1 MKIMKIITT
10 IDELQTVIKEM
21 KTQNKQIGFVPTMG
35 FLHEGHRALMQQARK
50 ENDVVVLS
58 IFVNPLQF
66 GPNEDLE
73 SYPRDFA
80 RDQKAAEEEGVDIIF
95 HPTPAEMYPEE
106 LSVTMQV
113 KKRTDAL
120 CGASRPGH
128 FDGVATVLT
137 KLFHLVRPNR
147 AYFGKKDAQQAAVVE
162 GLVTDLNF
170 PLQVVPVDTV
180 RESDGLAKSSRNVY
194 LTEKERMEAP
204 SLFRSLQHAAE
215 MIRAGET
222 NPEMVVSIIKDKIL
236 TETSGEID
244 YVSLLSYPNLE
255 NIAEI
260 QGTYIIAL
268 AVKFS
273 KARLIDNIILTKEQG
288 EA

>member
-1 MKIMKIITT
+1 MKIITT
-10 IDELQTVIKEM
+10 IDELQTVVKEM
-21 KTQNKQIGFVPTMG
+21 KTQKKQIGFVPTMG
-35 FLHEGHRALMQQARK
+35 FLHEGHRALMKQARK

-80 RDQKAAEEEGVDIIF
+80 RDQRAAEAEGVDLIF

-137 KLFHLVRPNR
+137 KLFHLVQPDR
-147 AYFGKKDAQQAAVVE
+147 AYFGKKDAQQAAVVD

-180 RESDGLAKSSRNVY
+180 RELDGLAKSSRNIY

-204 SLFRSLQHAAE
+204 YLYRSLQDAEE
-215 MIRAGET
+215 MIKSGEN
-222 NPEMVVSIIKDKIL
+222 NPEIVVSAIKDKIL

-255 NIAEI
+255 TITEI
-260 QGTYIIAL
+260 QDTYIIAL

-273 KARLIDNIILTKEQG
+273 KARLIDNIIRTKEQ
-288 EA
+288 EEV

>member
-1 MKIMKIITT
+1 MNIITT
-10 IDELQTVIKEM
+10 IDELQKVIKEM

-35 FLHEGHRALMQQARK
+35 YLHEGHRALMKKARE

-73 SYPRDFA
+73 SYPRDFV
-80 RDQKAAEEEGVDIIF
+80 RDQDAASAEGVDIIF
-95 HPTPAEMYPEE
+95 YPTPAEMYPEE
-106 LSVTMQV
+106 LSVTIQV
-113 KKRTDAL
+113 RKRTDAL

-137 KLFHLVRPNR
+137 KLFHLVQPDR

-162 GLVTDLNF
+162 GLVKDFNF

-180 RESDGLAKSSRNVY
+180 REPDGLAKSSRNVY
-194 LTEKERMEAP
+194 LSEKERKEAP
-204 SLFRSLQHAAE
+204 ALYRSLQLGE
-215 MIRAGET
+215 ELIDSGET
-222 NPEMVVSIIKDKIL
+222 NPETVISAIKDKIL

-244 YVSLLSYPNLE
+244 YVNLLSYPNLE
-255 NIAEI
+255 NMDTI
-260 QGTYIIAL
+260 QGTCIIAL

-273 KARLIDNIILTKEQG
+273 KARLIDNIILTREQE